1 MWYFKIVRNGII
13 PYFVY
18 DISKFIDCDLVNRKK
33 KNPKSIDNVD

>member
-1 MWYFKIVRNGII
+1 MGLFHII
-13 PYFVY
+13 AIY

>member
-13 PYFVY
+13 PYHSDF
-18 DISKFIDCDLVNRKK
+18 SKFIDCDLVNRKK